1 MSFCCCTVQSTT
13 QSRMS
18 CKYVVRVTCSR
29 VLVQVETSR
38 NAGSGRTCKTWHES
52 SFPGNGYVV
61 KEITRCTRML
71 GDSGCSMGGKSIGER
86 ARRSEAA
93 PADGTILCRV
103 RLSLS
108 YRSERAPAQ
117 RPEGAGGN
125 AARPFR
131 HPRAAWRA
139 ALACRRSRCHAN
151 LPGVSCWRKSAPG
164 RLGRWGRAGG
174 AVLQADRL
182 PGSLRRR

>member
-1 MSFCCCTVQSTT
+1 MNLHT
-13 QSRMS
+13 R
-18 CKYVVRVTCSR
+18 
-29 VLVQVETSR
+29 LADLETSR
-38 NAGSGRTCKTWHES
+38 NADSGRTCKTWHES

-61 KEITRCTRML
+61 NEITRRTRML
-71 GDSGCSMGGKSIGER
+71 GDNGCSMGGKSIGER

-93 PADGTILCRV
+93 PADGTILCLV

-108 YRSERAPAQ
+108 YRSERALAQ

-139 ALACRRSRCHAN
+139 ALACRPPDVMLTCLACPAGGSQLQAGWGDGGGRAARYCK
-151 LPGVSCWRKSAPG
+151 RTDFPG
-164 RLGRWGRAGG
+164 RCDD
-174 AVLQADRL
+174 ADIL
-182 PGSLRRR
+182 ET

>member
-1 MSFCCCTVQSTT
+1 MFLRANAAPFTLTPGPRTDSDRGGRLTKRVGT
-13 QSRMS
+13 QI
-18 CKYVVRVTCSR
+18 
-29 VLVQVETSR
+29 
-38 NAGSGRTCKTWHES
+38 SGATCKTWHES

-61 KEITRCTRML
+61 NEITRRTRML
-71 GDSGCSMGGKSIGER
+71 GDYGCSMGGKSIGEL